1 MRTDSPA
8 TRLVDS
14 NQMIHEVH
22 AFFDVT
28 LGQILFL
35 AQDSQTFTDNHR
47 CSAPERIQ
55 VLNSSVLRPDVI
67 MENRSP
73 ASSL

>member
-14 NQMIHEVH
+14 TQMIHEAH

-47 CSAPERIQ
+47 CSAPERI
-55 VLNSSVLRPDVI
+55 
-67 MENRSP
+67 
-73 ASSL
+73 